1 MLGPTCDSDRVVRT
15 APHSVTHVTQVG
27 DAALNDILAHGVGG
41 SKDLPI
47 PTELAVAGAVA
58 ALTISFTVLAVAWRS
73 PRYDAATSGRPA
85 PARLARV
92 VDAPAFLVA
101 TRTLGFAI
109 FAFAAMAAVLG
120 EDRLTNPIFGIVYV
134 WWWVGLVPLSLLLGP
149 VYKALSPVRTIN
161 AAFAKI
167 SGTDPD
173 TGVFTYPER
182 LGYWP
187 AAVGLFAFV
196 WLELV
201 YPHSTELGPVR
212 LWCAAYIAA
221 MLIGGALFGSRF
233 YERGDPFEVYST
245 LVSKLSVWGRR
256 EARSETGEGGAHLL
270 VVRSPLANLDTVEVR
285 PGLVAVGAVLFGSTA
300 FDSFKDSSIWI
311 RFIQNSDTISGSRDL
326 VDVANNLALLSFCVG
341 VGLIFAAG
349 TMLTSVGPGTRRRDL
364 PNQFGHSIVPII
376 IGYIVAHYLTYLV
389 EYGQQTLIQVSDP
402 FSDGSN
408 WFGTADWTPSYWFT
422 YHPTLLATIKVL
434 AVIVGHVVGVIA
446 AHERAVRLLPKQHQL
461 TGQLPLLVAMIA
473 FTVGGLLLL
482 FAA

>member
-1 MLGPTCDSDRVVRT
+1 M
-15 APHSVTHVTQVG
+15 
-27 DAALNDILAHGVGG
+27 NDILAHGVGG

-73 PRYDAATSGRPA
+73 PRYDVATSGRPA
-85 PARLARV
+85 PGWLARV
-92 VDAPAFLVA
+92 VDSPAFLVV
-101 TRTLGFAI
+101 TRTIGFAV
-109 FAFAAMAAVLG
+109 FAFAAMAAILG
-120 EDRLTNPIFGIVYV
+120 QDRLTNPIFGIFYV
-134 WWWVGLVPLSLLLGP
+134 WWWVGLVPLSLLFGP
-149 VYKALSPVRTIN
+149 AYKALSPVRTIN
-161 AAFAKI
+161 AAFARI

-173 TGVFTYPER
+173 KGVFTYPER

-196 WLELV
+196 WLELI
-201 YPHSTELGPVR
+201 YPYSTELGPVR
-212 LWCAAYIAA
+212 LWCAAYVAV
-221 MLIGGALFGSRF
+221 MLLGGALFGSGF

-245 LVSKLSVWGRR
+245 LVGKLSIWGRR
-256 EARSETGEGGAHLL
+256 PDDEAADGSGLL

-285 PGLVAVGAVLFGSTA
+285 PGLVAVAAVLFGSTA

-311 RFIQNSDTISGSRDL
+311 RFIQNNESLSTSATL

-341 VGLIFAAG
+341 VGLIFAVG
-349 TMLTSVGPGTRRRDL
+349 TMLTPVAPEIRRRDL

-376 IGYIVAHYLTYLV
+376 VGYIVAHYLTYLV

-402 FSDGSN
+402 FSNGSD
-408 WFGTADWTPSYWFT
+408 WFGTADLEVSYWFT
-422 YHPTLLATIKVL
+422 YHPTLLASIKVL
-434 AVIVGHVVGVIA
+434 AVIVGHVIGVIA
-446 AHERAVRLLPKQHQL
+446 AHERAVRLLPRRHQL